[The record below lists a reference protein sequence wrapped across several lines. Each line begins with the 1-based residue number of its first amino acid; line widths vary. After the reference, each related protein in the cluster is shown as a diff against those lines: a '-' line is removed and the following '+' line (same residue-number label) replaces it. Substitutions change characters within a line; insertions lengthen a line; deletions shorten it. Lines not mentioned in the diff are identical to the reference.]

1 MKLHMEHATLS
12 ESCEVE
18 LLVRFEM
25 TTCSLNKKIVATMI
39 RQKVVEACL

>member
-12 ESCEVE
+12 KSCEVK

-25 TTCSLNKKIVATMI
+25 ITCSLNKKIVATII
-39 RQKVVEACL
+39 RQEAVEACL